1 MVKGISS
8 SSNIG
13 ENTLSLLAFWVL
25 KLSAI
30 ALPIGSI
37 LLFIFNFTM
46 QESHFLSLL
55 LVHQKIDH
63 FALIA

>member
-46 QESHFLSLL
+46 QESHFLGFLL
-55 LVHQKIDH
+55 IHQEIDH